1 MVVLSFLSILL
12 GYGVDMRTCII
23 KPLLILMYVLETL
36 IKFNAKY
43 LIQQIVADDNI
54 RFLENL

>member
-1 MVVLSFLSILL
+1 
-12 GYGVDMRTCII
+12 
-23 KPLLILMYVLETL
+23 MYVLETL
-36 IKFNAKY
+36 IKFNSKY